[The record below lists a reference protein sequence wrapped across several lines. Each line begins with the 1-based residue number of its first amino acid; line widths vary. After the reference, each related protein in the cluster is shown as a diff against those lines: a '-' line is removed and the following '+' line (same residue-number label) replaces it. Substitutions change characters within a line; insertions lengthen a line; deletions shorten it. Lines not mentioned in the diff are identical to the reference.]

1 MKRKEFY
8 ESLSDE
14 VKAKIKA
21 CRSEEEMLK
30 VLEQEQIELSA
41 DMLDA
46 VAGGG
51 HTVCHEKWKVLE
63 DCQDD
68 DCFCD

>member
-21 CRSEEEMLK
+21 CRSDEEMLK
-30 VLEQEQIELSA
+30 VLEEGQIELSP

-46 VAGGG
+46 VAGGYG
-51 HTVCHEKWKVLE
+51 ICTEKWKVLE
-63 DCQDD
+63 ECPDD